1 MTLFL
6 FLSKFLP
13 QFVYPVGII
22 TFLLLLALFLR
33 KKEKI
38 FNVLVLV
45 SLLVIVI
52 SGNRWVSMA
61 LARTLEWK
69 YLTPEPLPYAEAIV
83 VLGGATEAPEY
94 PRTMVEFNSAAD
106 RIFKAA
112 ELYQQGA
119 ADHILLS
126 GGGYIVWLDTRTVSQ
141 AQEMADILDLLGIP
155 EEALWLEE
163 ESANTYE
170 NALFSHEILSEKGIS
185 KIYLVTS
192 AMHMP
197 RSVALF
203 EYQGFE
209 VVPVP
214 ADFSVTQATWD
225 KLFHGTWETIILNM
239 VPNAS
244 SIKQTSNV
252 MKEYIGLFVYKLKG
266 WL

>member
-22 TFLLLLALFLR
+22 TILLLLALFLR
-33 KKEKI
+33 KKEKAVFI
-38 FNVLVLV
+38 LLLVTFLVLFV
-45 SLLVIVI
+45 

-69 YLTPEPLPYAEAIV
+69 YLTPDPLPQADAIV

-112 ELYQQGA
+112 EIYQQGA
-119 ADHILLS
+119 AEHILLS
-126 GGGYIVWLDTRTVSQ
+126 GGGYIVWLDTRTLSQ
-141 AQEMADILDLLGIP
+141 AQEMADILELLGVP
-155 EEALWLEE
+155 EDALWLEE

-170 NALFSHEILSEKGIS
+170 NALFSKDILSEKGI
-185 KIYLVTS
+185 KRIYLVTS

-214 ADFSVTQATWD
+214 ADYSVTQASWD
-225 KLFHGTWETIILNM
+225 KLFHGGWETTLLNM

-252 MKEYIGLFVYKLKG
+252 MKEYIGLIVYRLKG